1 MDIQTYYLLVPLAP
15 LFGAL
20 AAGLFGKLLGR
31 KLTHR
36 VTIAMVG
43 VSLFASMHIFQD
55 VMAGHT
61 FNGAVYTWLTS
72 GASSFH
78 VGFLIDRLTVTMM
91 LVVTFVSLMVH
102 IYTIGYMSED
112 AGYQRFFSY
121 ISLFT
126 FSMLMLVMAN
136 NFMQLFFGW
145 EAVGLV
151 SYLLIGFWYTRPTAI
166 YANLKAFLVN
176 RVGDFGFLLGI
187 GLVLMV
193 FGTLDYAT
201 VFATVASHANDM
213 APIAGMS
220 VNLLTAICILLFIGA
235 MGKSAQFPLHVWLP
249 DSMEGPTPI
258 SALIHA
264 ATMVTA
270 GIFMVARMSPM
281 FELSDTA
288 LSFVMI
294 IGSITALFM
303 GLLGIIQNDIKRVI
317 AYSTLSQLGYMTVAL
332 GASAYPVAIFHLMT
346 HAFFK
351 ALLFLAAG
359 SVIIGMHH
367 DQDIRNMGGLRKY
380 MPVTW
385 ITSLIGSLALIGTPF
400 FSGFYSKDSIIEAVG
415 MSHLA
420 GSGFAYFAVVAGVF
434 ITAFY
439 SFRLYFLVFHGEERF
454 GKADHHAS
462 VVHADATHDEHV
474 GDHDDEEISVDH
486 HHGLAHGQ
494 KPHETPWVV
503 WLPLV
508 LLAIPSVIIGYIAIE
523 PMLFGD
529 YFKDAIH
536 IGANHQVMSELHEEF
551 HGAFAMALHS
561 LTSLPL
567 WLAIAGVVSSAYFY
581 LKRPDIPAAI
591 QQRFQWVYTLLENKY
606 YFDRF
611 NDWFYAGG
619 ARKVS
624 QLLSKFGDTL
634 LIDGLMVNG
643 TAGLVG
649 RMSGVVRRLQT
660 GYIYHYAF
668 TMIVGVF
675 ILLTIR
681 NWF

>member
-1 MDIQTYYLLVPLAP
+1 MEMQSLYLLVPLAP
-15 LFGAL
+15 LVGAL
-20 AAGLFGKLLGR
+20 AAGLFGNVLGR
-31 KLTHR
+31 AWSHR
-36 VTIAMVG
+36 ITIALVA
-43 VSLFASMHIFQD
+43 VSFLASLAIYQD
-55 VMAGHT
+55 VMAGHL
-61 FNGAVYTWLTS
+61 FNGTVYKWMSSDITS
-72 GASSFH
+72 FE
-78 VGFLIDRLTVTMM
+78 VGFLIDRLTVMMM

-102 IYTIGYMSED
+102 IYTIGYMAED
-112 AGYQRFFSY
+112 PGYQRFFSY

-193 FGTLDYAT
+193 FGTLDYQS
-201 VFATVASHANDM
+201 VFANAHNYVNDM
-213 APIAGMS
+213 APIPGIS
-220 VNLLTAICILLFIGA
+220 VGLLTAICILLFIGA

-270 GIFMVARMSPM
+270 GIFMVARMSPL

-294 IGSITALFM
+294 IGAITALFM
-303 GLLGIIQNDIKRVI
+303 GFLGIIQNDIKRVV

-332 GASAYPVAIFHLMT
+332 GASAYSAAVFHLMT

-359 SVIIGMHH
+359 SVIMAMHH

-380 MPVTW
+380 MPITW

-415 MSHLA
+415 KSTLF

-434 ITAFY
+434 VTAFY
-439 SFRLYFLVFHGEERF
+439 SFRMYFLVFHGEERF
-454 GKADHHAS
+454 GKEHHGHDS
-462 VVHADATHDEHV
+462 HSHDE
-474 GDHDDEEISVDH
+474 
-486 HHGLAHGQ
+486 HHGLAPGQ
-494 KPHETPWVV
+494 KPHETSWVV
-503 WLPLV
+503 TLPLI
-508 LLAIPSVIIGYIAIE
+508 LLAIPSVLIGFITIE

-529 YFKDAIH
+529 YFLDAIY
-536 IGANHQVMSELHEEF
+536 IGSNHHALVEMREEF
-551 HGAFAMALHS
+551 HGAVAMALHA
-561 LTSLPL
+561 LISLPF
-567 WLAIAGVVSSAYFY
+567 WLALAGVGSAWFMYM
-581 LKRPDIPAAI
+581 KRPDIPATIKKKFSAI
-591 QQRFQWVYTLLENKY
+591 YTLLDKKY
-606 YFDRF
+606 YCDIF
-611 NDWFYAGG
+611 NDWFFAGG
-619 ARKVS
+619 ARGAS
-624 QLLSKFGDTL
+624 RLLWKFGDVK
-634 LIDGLMVNG
+634 LIDGFFVNG
-643 TAGLVG
+643 SAKVVG
-649 RMSGVVRRLQT
+649 MFSGVLRGFQT
-660 GYIYHYAF
+660 GYVYHYAF
-668 TMIVGVF
+668 WMIIGVSA
-675 ILLTIR
+675 LLTVR
-681 NWF
+681 TWFE